1 MLIDVSKGRA
11 VLREPFAGPLV
22 MRVSVV
28 VVQEALDLLV
38 GLMIAINRSD
48 VDLDCA
54 LVLGRLAVAVIHAV
68 LLHTS
73 MRLQRASNRASG
85 QEIQTE
91 YRTGRCRPKNTTL
104 ELQRADE
111 PSIS

>member
-38 GLMIAINRSD
+38 GLMTAINRSD

-73 MRLQRASNRASG
+73 
-85 QEIQTE
+85 
-91 YRTGRCRPKNTTL
+91 GRCRPKNTTL